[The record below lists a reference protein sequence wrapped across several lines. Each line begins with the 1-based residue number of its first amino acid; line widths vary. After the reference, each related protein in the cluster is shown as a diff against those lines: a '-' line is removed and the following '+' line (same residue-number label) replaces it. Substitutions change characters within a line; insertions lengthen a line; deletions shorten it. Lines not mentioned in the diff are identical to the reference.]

1 MFLMQN
7 GALPFKIENDPQYD
21 DSDLDTDD
29 DEEPEEMDD

>member
-1 MFLMQN
+1 MQN

>member
-1 MFLMQN
+1 MQN

-29 DEEPEEMDD
+29 DDEVPEEMDD

>member
-1 MFLMQN
+1 MYLMQN

>member
-1 MFLMQN
+1 MQK

>member
-1 MFLMQN
+1 MQN

-21 DSDLDTDD
+21 DTDLDT

>member
-21 DSDLDTDD
+21 DSDLDTDE

>member
-7 GALPFKIENDPQYD
+7 GALPFKIENDPQFD
-21 DSDLDTDD
+21 DSDLDADE

>member
-1 MFLMQN
+1 MYLMQN

-21 DSDLDTDD
+21 DSDLDTDE

>member
-1 MFLMQN
+1 MQN

-29 DEEPEEMDD
+29 DEEEEMDD

>member
-1 MFLMQN
+1 MQN

-21 DSDLDTDD
+21 DSDLDTDE

>member
-21 DSDLDTDD
+21 DTDLDDD
-29 DEEPEEMDD
+29 TPEEMDD